1 MQLLENEITS
11 SIMTINWLQK
21 FNDIDIFQW
30 LWYEIID
37 DDILYL

>member
-1 MQLLENEITS
+1 MQLENEIRS

-21 FNDIDIFQW
+21 FYDVDIFQW

-37 DDILYL
+37 DDILNL